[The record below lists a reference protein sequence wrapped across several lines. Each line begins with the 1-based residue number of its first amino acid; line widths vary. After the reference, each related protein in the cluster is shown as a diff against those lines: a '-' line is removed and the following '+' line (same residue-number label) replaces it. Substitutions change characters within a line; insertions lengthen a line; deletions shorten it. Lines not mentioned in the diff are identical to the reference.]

1 MSDQNNSSLIPTY
14 KYNSSDEIIKNLT
27 QEYLQLQHQNSN
39 FKYNNSGIFGRLFPT
54 QEEKLENQHHLE
66 KMSEYHK
73 HEMRIFSK
81 MCAAK
86 EQELEM
92 QIAAALSQKRIVLD
106 AQTKEHIARIYEQF
120 SVAMNERI
128 NKAVEFYLQGL
139 QSAEN
144 IPNEQAKQKLIS
156 YAENKFQQD
165 FDLIQDL
172 IKDLLRKIYSGL

>member
-1 MSDQNNSSLIPTY
+1 MSDQNNSS
-14 KYNSSDEIIKNLT
+14 NEIIKRLT
-27 QEYLQLQHQNSN
+27 QEYLHLKHQNSN
-39 FKYNNSGIFGRLFPT
+39 FKYSNPGILGRLLPT

-73 HEMRIFSK
+73 HEMRIFSQ

-106 AQTKEHIARIYEQF
+106 AQTKEDIARIYEQF
-120 SVAMNERI
+120 SVTMYERVK
-128 NKAVEFYLQGL
+128 KAVELYLQGL
-139 QSAEN
+139 QDAEN
-144 IPNEQAKQKLIS
+144 LPNEKAKQELIS
-156 YAENKFQQD
+156 YAEKKIQQD

-172 IKDLLRKIYSGL
+172 IKDLLRKIYGDL